1 MFFQESN
8 NVFRRLNYNYSVEIR
23 WIMYGNKMT
32 LPAIRCNKSRRE
44 IESRRRIVVEFL
56 IAFTVNTLEKCF
68 PFQSSYELYYLV
80 WYVSGKIIIIPR
92 IKFECDILS
101 KIRIVHT
108 IKNIFQNNHRGCIK
122 RKQKRNQSIDLTIRK
137 IIFRQWQSVM
147 DIELFF
153 FERNWCVSVGWKLYH
168 CYLSLNFDCAPV
180 IVCKSVEIAKV
191 LNQNNHAM
199 CTANA
204 KRNVFSCRILKLRSC
219 PPSNVIYIS

>member
-56 IAFTVNTLEKCF
+56 IAFTVNTLEKRF

-122 RKQKRNQSIDLTIRK
+122 RKQKKKSINWSYNPKDNFPTVTECNGYRALFLREELVRFSWLK
-137 IIFRQWQSVM
+137 IISLLFIFKFWLRTCNSLQKRWDCQS
-147 DIELFF
+147 
-153 FERNWCVSVGWKLYH
+153 FESKQS
-168 CYLSLNFDCAPV
+168 CYV
-180 IVCKSVEIAKV
+180 
-191 LNQNNHAM
+191 
-199 CTANA
+199 
-204 KRNVFSCRILKLRSC
+204 
-219 PPSNVIYIS
+219 YG